1 MTTFS
6 NICMLYA
13 LNIPTFAGIELP
25 QMDSNGGF
33 PRLSFQASRTSH
45 RLKLDLTDSLSSGC
59 VPTNAMPG
67 KECVAIEAETSI
79 RSSSALPSFH
89 SDSFWVHSADIY
101 IVHMFREESQLNC
114 RMPEKFWIR
123 TELKMISLNCQ
134 ISHGGPTRSSSADNS
149 KFRASAS
156 TSRFASWKWLEGAV
170 PPWGL
175 GKWPWPNYSV
185 NHCIRYHI
193 RIFRDRAMAQ

>member
-1 MTTFS
+1 MHA
-6 NICMLYA
+6 ILA

-89 SDSFWVHSADIY
+89 SDSF
-101 IVHMFREESQLNC
+101 
-114 RMPEKFWIR
+114 
-123 TELKMISLNCQ
+123 
-134 ISHGGPTRSSSADNS
+134 
-149 KFRASAS
+149 
-156 TSRFASWKWLEGAV
+156 
-170 PPWGL
+170 
-175 GKWPWPNYSV
+175 
-185 NHCIRYHI
+185 
-193 RIFRDRAMAQ
+193 